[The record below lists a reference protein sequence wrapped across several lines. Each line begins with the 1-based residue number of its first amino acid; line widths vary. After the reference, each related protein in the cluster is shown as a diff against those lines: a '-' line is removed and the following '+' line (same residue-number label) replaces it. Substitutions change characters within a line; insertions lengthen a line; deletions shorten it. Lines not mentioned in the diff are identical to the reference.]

1 MNAKEVLTELFYLM
15 DTEVD
20 VNEELMV
27 GTRSTISITEAK
39 KILDQYEK

>member
-27 GTRSTISITEAK
+27 GARSTISITEAK